1 MFQDDYIMR
10 QIEML
15 TRFISNVL
23 LQGDT
28 TDTSISVDEEG
39 YIEESD
45 FLSYRLNG
53 LLLEGKIN
61 EAENLLFEA
70 IEESPKRVYLKTA
83 MDFYETLGS
92 LSDEQ
97 LERGDFSRDEIVEGL
112 QAVCDRYVDMGD

>member
-15 TRFISNVL
+15 TRFIGNVL

-28 TDTSISVDEEG
+28 TDTGISVDVEG
-39 YIEESD
+39 D

-70 IEESPKRVYLKTA
+70 IEESPKRAYLKTA

-97 LERGDFSRDEIVEGL
+97 LERGDFSRDEIIEGL